1 MCVCACMRACVR
13 VCMRVVCVLCDV
25 LAKPCMCIVCVN
37 KYFKDDD
44 INNSLQDIAEY
55 KMDKM
60 TYHGMFILHIDSNGT
75 S

>member
-1 MCVCACMRACVR
+1 MCVRVRGCVR
-13 VCMRVVCVLCDV
+13 VCMCIMCVLCDV
-25 LAKPCMCIVCVN
+25 LAKPCVVCVN

-44 INNSLQDIAEY
+44 INNSLQDIAES